1 MNPLVLKTN
10 TETKASGASI
20 TDLAISQ
27 WILPWVCTNQ
37 SFEHQ
42 RARRRS
48 TARWCSTLRQ
58 VLRCSKKW
66 DKKRNRHKPHKPH
79 KISQATR
86 TSSCFDGMNKLF
98 KTHPFLQNNLMR
110 RTRVQQNHK
119 NVQTQYLKC
128 LRMSGMLVPHV
139 RRANRQPHDLRDVRL
154 YLADVRFNLGHLESM
169 LLKKRKSERERES
182 ESAQRRTTGIR
193 NRIQPFGLLE
203 ELLFCKF
210 KEGCGLR
217 RFSGVYMA

>member
-1 MNPLVLKTN
+1 
-10 TETKASGASI
+10 
-20 TDLAISQ
+20 
-27 WILPWVCTNQ
+27 
-37 SFEHQ
+37 
-42 RARRRS
+42 
-48 TARWCSTLRQ
+48 
-58 VLRCSKKW
+58 
-66 DKKRNRHKPHKPH
+66 
-79 KISQATR
+79 
-86 TSSCFDGMNKLF
+86 
-98 KTHPFLQNNLMR
+98 
-110 RTRVQQNHK
+110 
-119 NVQTQYLKC
+119 
-128 LRMSGMLVPHV
+128 MSGMLVPHV

-203 ELLFCKF
+203 EPLFCKF